1 MSDHGG
7 SCGSFLWSSIN
18 RVLDTCIDKQTVL
31 TIQYRFVILQCPR
44 ATGARPSSFASPRRS
59 IMKPL
64 IFLLCA
70 LWRVSGVVIAQGDQ
84 PDCVFCYQARDY
96 TCDGSTNCQTLT
108 FTSPC
113 EIDVYLSCAIGCA
126 NGVDVNH
133 CRVTATLKHAGG
145 VLPLVECVNWDQD
158 RQAWDEETKTEYSFH
173 KR

>member
-1 MSDHGG
+1 
-7 SCGSFLWSSIN
+7 
-18 RVLDTCIDKQTVL
+18 
-31 TIQYRFVILQCPR
+31 
-44 ATGARPSSFASPRRS
+44 
-59 IMKPL
+59 MKPL

-70 LWRVSGVVIAQGDQ
+70 LWRVSGVVLAQEDQ

-158 RQAWDEETKTEYSFH
+158 RCWTNSGTPAGAHLQMGEEYVVTACLESCGPEDCCGNCRAVASVYTKGAACPAP
-173 KR
+173 